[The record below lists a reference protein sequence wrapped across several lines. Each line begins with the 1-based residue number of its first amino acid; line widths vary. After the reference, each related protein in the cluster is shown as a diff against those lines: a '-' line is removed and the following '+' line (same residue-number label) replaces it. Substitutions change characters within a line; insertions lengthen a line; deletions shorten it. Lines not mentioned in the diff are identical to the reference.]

1 MMEIALSILALA
13 LPIALGGL
21 WLSVLVPKD
30 TPARIPLVWGNGTLL
45 GLVLVPQFL
54 WLQNALGL
62 ALTFAFPAALCAIL
76 ILGAGILLCHRQSTV
91 QAVDPQ
97 RQAPGT
103 LSAAKKW
110 LLALLLT
117 LLATR
122 LLLLGMEV
130 FLRPLFP
137 WDATMHWATKAKVW
151 FAHRSMVPFTD
162 NLSWLQTFGEGVF
175 TDRHPHYPS
184 TIPLLQVW
192 MNLAVGEWNESLM
205 NLPWL
210 VCLTALGGAFYGQLR
225 VAGVTAT
232 LAMTFTYFLLSMP
245 LINTHVALAGYA
257 DLFVG
262 AAYCAALMAL
272 HNGVSGKQ
280 GWQRALLLLFALA
293 LLRLKTE
300 GYLWALTLA
309 PGLVVALAARHAVI
323 RLAAIAAVCVALLI
337 IFRQMAP
344 DSLHPFLRQFTP
356 FSMKGLMGI
365 IKSAFLHA
373 NWHLFTYL
381 LPVVAGLALLLPV
394 SVIKAYRGLATALLI
409 AVAAFFFLFL
419 FTVFS
424 LGSANFT
431 GVGRLSI
438 QLAPGLMFL
447 CALLSNEILVRNS
460 VWPQKNRSGAS
471 GH

>member
-1 MMEIALSILALA
+1 MESVLILLALA

-21 WLSVLVPKD
+21 WLSVLVPAD
-30 TPARIPLVWGNGTLL
+30 TPARIPLIWGHGALL
-45 GLVLVPQFL
+45 GLVFVPQFL

-62 ALTFAFPAALCAIL
+62 ALSFAFPATISTIL
-76 ILGAGILLCHRQSTV
+76 IIAAIVMLGRRENVLGAAQPELRALRKITV
-91 QAVDPQ
+91 AE
-97 RQAPGT
+97 
-103 LSAAKKW
+103 KW
-110 LLALLLT
+110 LFMLLLT
-117 LLATR
+117 LLIVR
-122 LLLLGMEV
+122 LALLGTEV

-151 FAHRSMVPFTD
+151 FEYRSIVPFTD
-162 NLSWLQTFGEGVF
+162 NLSWLQAFGEGVF
-175 TDRHPHYPS
+175 TDRHPNYPS

-192 MNLAVGEWNESLM
+192 MNLAAGEWNESLM

-210 VCLTALGGAFYGQLR
+210 VCLAALGGAFYSQLR
-225 VAGVTAT
+225 IAGVEPA
-232 LAMTFTYFLLSMP
+232 LSMVFTYFLLSMP

-272 HNGVSGKQ
+272 HNWVSGKQ
-280 GWQRALLLLFALA
+280 AWQRALLLLFALC
-293 LLRLKTE
+293 LLRLKIE
-300 GYLWALTLA
+300 GYLWALLLA
-309 PGLVVALAARHAVI
+309 PGLIVALAPKHAVI
-323 RLAAIAAVCVALLI
+323 RLAGIGILCVIGLVVL
-337 IFRQMAP
+337 RQVAP
-344 DSLHPFLRQFTP
+344 ESLHPFLQQFTP

-381 LPVVAGLALLLPV
+381 LPMVAALSLLLPL
-394 SVIKAYRGLATALLI
+394 SVLQTYRGIATTLFI
-409 AVAAFFFLFL
+409 SVGAFLFLFL

-438 QLAPGLMFL
+438 QLAPGLMFF
-447 CALLSNEILVRNS
+447 CALLSNEILVRQ
-460 VWPQKNRSGAS
+460 VWPAKGTQHR
-471 GH
+471 